1 MTEKRI
7 VAAIQLRL
15 QHQIEDLTSNM
26 ANLMLGLT
34 INSRIQ
40 WERSWVKDQLH
51 VLGLT
56 NSIMLSWVTNLMN
69 QYAIIPIQSGFF
81 GSRPW
86 AKLRNDLTIRNA
98 SSLRALEWAD
108 KQSLLVD

>member
-1 MTEKRI
+1 MTEKSL

-15 QHQIEDLTSNM
+15 QDQIEDLTSNM
-26 ANLMLGLT
+26 ANLKEGLT
-34 INSRIQ
+34 RNIRIQ
-40 WERSWVKDQLH
+40 RERSWVKDQLH

-56 NSIMLSWVTNLMN
+56 IGIMLTRVTTLMN
-69 QYAIIPIQSGFF
+69 QYTRIPIQSGTF

-108 KQSLLVD
+108 EQS